1 MSGGLTR
8 MLGRVLGR
16 PGAVSFRK
24 QTAVVAGASAL
35 EDDLRTR
42 TDTQLRQAARAY
54 GDAVLGREPDQPSVA
69 GSRGRASDDPM
80 SDFLAVAREV
90 ADRTV
95 HLRPV
100 DEQLLAAAA
109 LMAGNAV
116 EMDTGE
122 GKTLAG
128 AIAAAGLALQGRQV
142 HVLAVNDYLAA
153 RDAEWMGPLFEF
165 LGLEV
170 AALGQT
176 SSREERR
183 EAYRADVVYVPV
195 AEVGFDL
202 LRDRFVV
209 SAREAVHPV
218 FDAAIVDE
226 ADAVMIDEATVPLVL
241 AGESADAAAGMERA
255 TELVRELRP
264 GEHFEI
270 DDDRATVT
278 LTDAGLDAL
287 EARLH
292 GLNLYGD
299 DGVALLTQ
307 LNLALHARVLVHR
320 DVDYLVDDGEI
331 RLIDAGRGRVALR
344 RRWPDGLHAAVEAK
358 EGLTVSSAGVVLDT
372 VTIHDLLTRYASL
385 AGMSGTVVAVAD
397 DLLEFYRLPTGRI
410 ERHVPSIRIDLP
422 EQILLTQAAKR
433 EAVVAAVQGLHASGR
448 PVLVGTQSVAE
459 SDALAAALEQQGIAS
474 KVLNARNDA
483 DEARI
488 VAGAGALGAV
498 TISTQMSGRG
508 TDIRLGGAEGAD
520 AEGAGAEG
528 AGAAEA
534 EGAGADAAGTA
545 AAGADAEGSVAAD
558 AGRSSRDRVAALGGL
573 AVVSTGRYPS
583 GRLDAQLRGRAGRQ
597 GDPGGSLSFASLD
610 DDLVRASA
618 PAHLLTTI
626 EREGT
631 ELSPA
636 RRAAILRDSQA
647 IAESIRLD
655 RHRSTWAYNR
665 VVVRQRAT
673 VLEARDRLLAE
684 AAEAG
689 EGSGDSPEERM
700 REAARQIELFHLDD
714 EWQAHL
720 AVLSEVRDGIH
731 LRALAGLVPVDEFSR
746 IAREEFDGFF
756 ERVASRTASVVAALT
771 PDALEGGLTALG
783 LVRPSATWTYMMTD
797 NPLGTP
803 GDRAVRALGRGWR
816 RALKLE

>member
-1 MSGGLTR
+1 MIGGLTR
-8 MLGRVLGR
+8 VLGRVLGR

-24 QTAVVAGASAL
+24 QAAVVAEASAL
-35 EDDLRTR
+35 EDDYRAR
-42 TDTQLRQAARAY
+42 TDAQLRDAARRYA
-54 GDAVLGREPDQPSVA
+54 GAPDDGAVSTAE
-69 GSRGRASDDPM
+69 
-80 SDFLAVAREV
+80 FLADARET

-109 LMAGNAV
+109 LLAGNAV

-153 RDAEWMGPLFEF
+153 RDAAWMGPLFAF
-165 LGLEV
+165 LGLDV
-170 AALGQT
+170 AALGQ
-176 SSREERR
+176 SSTPEERR
-183 EAYRADVVYVPV
+183 EAYRADVLYVPV

-209 SAREAVHPV
+209 SAADAVHPV

-241 AGESADAAAGMERA
+241 AGESAEAAASMARA
-255 TELVRELRP
+255 TELVRGLRP
-264 GEHFEI
+264 GVHFEV
-270 DDDRATVT
+270 DDDGATVT
-278 LTDAGLDAL
+278 LTDAGLDSL
-287 EARLH
+287 ESHLD

-299 DGVALLTQ
+299 DGIGLLTQ
-307 LNLALHARVLVHR
+307 LNLALHARELVHR

-358 EGLTVSSAGVVLDT
+358 EGLPVSSAGVVLDT
-372 VTIHDLLTRYASL
+372 IAIHDLLTRYTSL

-397 DLLEFYRLPTGRI
+397 DLLEFYHLPTGRI
-410 ERHVPSIRIDLP
+410 ERHVPSIRIDAP
-422 EQILLTQAAKR
+422 EQILLTQAEKR
-433 EAVVAAVQGLHASGR
+433 EAVVSAVRGLHASGR

-459 SDALAAALEQQGIAS
+459 SDALATALEHAGVAS
-474 KVLNARNDA
+474 TVLNARNDA

-508 TDIRLGGAEGAD
+508 TDIRLGGVGDRFGGAD
-520 AEGAGAEG
+520 D
-528 AGAAEA
+528 GAA
-534 EGAGADAAGTA
+534 GGDDRRVDDAGNVDAAAAA
-545 AAGADAEGSVAAD
+545 AAGAAH
-558 AGRSSRDRVAALGGL
+558 DRVAALGGL

-597 GDPGGSLSFASLD
+597 GDPGGSFSFASLD
-610 DDLVRASA
+610 DDLVRTSA
-618 PAHLLTTI
+618 PAHVLTAI
-626 EREGT
+626 ERDGD
-631 ELSPA
+631 ELPPA
-636 RRAAILRDSQA
+636 RRATILRDSQA
-647 IAESIRLD
+647 IAEGLRLD
-655 RHRSTWAYNR
+655 RHRSTWGYNR
-665 VVVRQRAT
+665 VVVRQRSA
-673 VLEARDRLLAE
+673 VLDVRDRLLAE
-684 AAEAG
+684 EHATAGTVEA
-689 EGSGDSPEERM
+689 SIADRM

-720 AVLSEVRDGIH
+720 ALLSEVRDGIH

-756 ERVASRTASVVAALT
+756 ERVASRTASDVAALT
-771 PDALEGGLTALG
+771 IEALDDGLAALG
-783 LVRPSATWTYMMTD
+783 LKRPSATWTYMMTD

-816 RALKLE
+816 RALNLE

>member
-1 MSGGLTR
+1 MSGALTR

-24 QTAVVAGASAL
+24 HAEMVATASAL
-35 EDDLRTR
+35 EDDYRKHTDAHLR
-42 TDTQLRQAARAY
+42 DAA
-54 GDAVLGREPDQPSVA
+54 
-69 GSRGRASDDPM
+69 RGRAAGAEGGGDP
-80 SDFLAVAREV
+80 STAEFLALAREV

-109 LMAGNAV
+109 LLAGNAV

-153 RDAEWMGPLFEF
+153 RDAEWMGPLFAF

-176 SSREERR
+176 STRDERR
-183 EAYRADVVYVPV
+183 AAYQADVVYVPV

-209 SAREAVHPV
+209 SAAEAVHPV

-241 AGESADAAAGMERA
+241 AGESADAAASMARA
-255 TELVRELRP
+255 TELVRELRA

-278 LTDAGLDAL
+278 LTNAGLDSL
-287 EARLH
+287 EARLD

-299 DGVALLTQ
+299 GGIDLLTQ
-307 LNLALHARVLVHR
+307 LNLALHAQELVHR

-372 VTIHDLLTRYASL
+372 ITIHDLLTRYTSL

-397 DLLEFYRLPTGRI
+397 DLLEFYRLPTGRV
-410 ERHVPSIRIDLP
+410 ERHVPSIRIDEP
-422 EQILLTQAAKR
+422 EQILLTQAEKR
-433 EAVVAAVQGLHASGR
+433 EAVVAAVQRLHASGR

-459 SDALAAALEQQGIAS
+459 SDALAAALDRLGVAS
-474 KVLNARNDA
+474 TVLNARNDA

-508 TDIRLGGAEGAD
+508 TDIRLGGVGDGFAARHGAV
-520 AEGAGAEG
+520 ASP
-528 AGAAEA
+528 GAAA
-534 EGAGADAAGTA
+534 E
-545 AAGADAEGSVAAD
+545 VAA
-558 AGRSSRDRVAALGGL
+558 RSAHDRVAALGGL

-610 DDLVRASA
+610 DDLVRTSA
-618 PAHLLTTI
+618 PAHLLTAI
-626 EREGT
+626 ERDGA
-631 ELSPA
+631 ELPPA

-647 IAESIRLD
+647 IAEGLRLD
-655 RHRSTWAYNR
+655 RHRSTWGYNR
-665 VVVRQRAT
+665 VVVRQRAS
-673 VLEARDRLLAE
+673 VLEVRDRLLGAGGEVGE
-684 AAEAG
+684 AVDGGAPQG
-689 EGSGDSPEERM
+689 ETDVRM

-720 AVLSEVRDGIH
+720 ALLSEVRDGIH

-756 ERVASRTASVVAALT
+756 ERVAARTASDVAALT
-771 PDALEGGLTALG
+771 PEAPDGGLAALG
-783 LVRPSATWTYMMTD
+783 LKRPSATWTYMMTD

-816 RALKLE
+816 RALNLE

>member
-1 MSGGLTR
+1 

-24 QTAVVAGASAL
+24 HAAVVTAAAAL
-35 EDDLRTR
+35 EDDLRHS
-42 TDTQLRQAARAY
+42 TDAQLRFEARRYTAAA
-54 GDAVLGREPDQPSVA
+54 
-69 GSRGRASDDPM
+69 
-80 SDFLAVAREV
+80 FLAVAREV

-95 HLRPV
+95 RLRPV

-109 LMAGNAV
+109 LMAGNTV

-153 RDAEWMGPLFEF
+153 RDAEWMGPLFEL

-176 SSREERR
+176 STRDQRR

-209 SAREAVHPV
+209 SAAEAVHPV

-241 AGESADAAAGMERA
+241 AGESADAAASMARA
-255 TELVRELRP
+255 TELVRGLRS

-278 LTDAGLDAL
+278 LTDAGLDGL
-287 EARLH
+287 EARLD

-299 DGVALLTQ
+299 DGVGLLTQ
-307 LNLALHARVLVHR
+307 LNLALHAQELVHR

-372 VTIHDLLTRYASL
+372 ITIHDLLTRYASL

-410 ERHVPSIRIDLP
+410 ERHVPSVRIDEP
-422 EQILLTQAAKR
+422 EQILLTQTEKR
-433 EAVVAAVQGLHASGR
+433 AAVVAAVQGLHATGR

-459 SDALAAALEQQGIAS
+459 SDALAAALERVGVAS
-474 KVLNARNDA
+474 MVLNARNDA

-508 TDIRLGGAEGAD
+508 TDIRLGGPEDTAGAGVAATAAAIDAADTAAADCARAATTAIAAIAAVDAVDAGAD
-520 AEGAGAEG
+520 T
-528 AGAAEA
+528 AGAA
-534 EGAGADAAGTA
+534 
-545 AAGADAEGSVAAD
+545 
-558 AGRSSRDRVAALGGL
+558 RSAHDRVAALGGL

-610 DDLVRASA
+610 DDLVRTSA
-618 PAHLLTTI
+618 PAHLLTAI
-626 EREGT
+626 ERDGA
-631 ELSPA
+631 ELPPA

-647 IAESIRLD
+647 IAEGLRLD
-655 RHRSTWAYNR
+655 RHRSTWGYNR

-673 VLEARDRLLAE
+673 VLEVRDRLLGE
-684 AAEAG
+684 SAEAG
-689 EGSGDSPEERM
+689 PDAAEDAPGAPGAQAALEVRM
-700 REAARQIELFHLDD
+700 REAAHQIELFHLDD

-720 AVLSEVRDGIH
+720 ALLSELRDGIH

-756 ERVASRTASVVAALT
+756 DRVATRTAADVAALT
-771 PDALEGGLTALG
+771 PDALDGGLAALG
-783 LVRPSATWTYMMTD
+783 IVRPSATWTYMMTD

-816 RALKLE
+816 RALNLE

>member
-1 MSGGLTR
+1 MSGALTR

-24 QTAVVAGASAL
+24 HAEMVATASAL
-35 EDDLRTR
+35 EDDYRKHTDAHLR
-42 TDTQLRQAARAY
+42 DAA
-54 GDAVLGREPDQPSVA
+54 
-69 GSRGRASDDPM
+69 RGRAAGAEGGGDP
-80 SDFLAVAREV
+80 STAEFLALAREV

-109 LMAGNAV
+109 LLAGNAV

-153 RDAEWMGPLFEF
+153 RDAEWMGPLFAF

-176 SSREERR
+176 STRDERR
-183 EAYRADVVYVPV
+183 AAYPADVVYVPV

-209 SAREAVHPV
+209 SAAEAVHPV

-241 AGESADAAAGMERA
+241 AGESADAAASMARA
-255 TELVRELRP
+255 TELVRELRA

-278 LTDAGLDAL
+278 LTNAGLDSL
-287 EARLH
+287 EARLG

-299 DGVALLTQ
+299 GGIDLLTQ
-307 LNLALHARVLVHR
+307 LNLALHAQELVHR

-372 VTIHDLLTRYASL
+372 ITIHDLLTRYTSL

-410 ERHVPSIRIDLP
+410 ERHVPSIRIDEP
-422 EQILLTQAAKR
+422 EQILLTQAEKR

-459 SDALAAALEQQGIAS
+459 SDALAAALDRLGVAS
-474 KVLNARNDA
+474 TVLNARNDA

-508 TDIRLGGAEGAD
+508 TDIRLGGVGDGFGARH
-520 AEGAGAEG
+520 GAVASP
-528 AGAAEA
+528 GAAA
-534 EGAGADAAGTA
+534 E
-545 AAGADAEGSVAAD
+545 VAA
-558 AGRSSRDRVAALGGL
+558 RSAHDRVAALGGL

-610 DDLVRASA
+610 DDLVRTSA
-618 PAHLLTTI
+618 PAHLLTAI
-626 EREGT
+626 ERDGA
-631 ELSPA
+631 ELPPA

-647 IAESIRLD
+647 IAEGLRLD
-655 RHRSTWAYNR
+655 RHRSTWGYNR
-665 VVVRQRAT
+665 VVVRQRAS
-673 VLEARDRLLAE
+673 VLEVRDRLLGAGGEVGE
-684 AAEAG
+684 AVDGGAPQG
-689 EGSGDSPEERM
+689 ETDVRM

-720 AVLSEVRDGIH
+720 ALLSEVRDGIH

-756 ERVASRTASVVAALT
+756 ERVAARTASDVAALT
-771 PDALEGGLTALG
+771 PEAPDGGLAALG
-783 LVRPSATWTYMMTD
+783 LKRPSATWTYMMTD

-816 RALKLE
+816 RALNLE